1 MSLERDIAQIEE
13 SHENRRLAFNAKF
26 WLDILPKDWFL
37 SIFHKT
43 DGNRRLAKLLDISE
57 VEWHKRGAD
66 NVETL
71 VRFYRKHLPH
81 VVRHMSFWYMSR
93 DNVKWRTPAEAT
105 ALYALLKD
113 RKWRLI
119 ELADES
125 GAAIVPFWEI
135 DVLPRFVKD
144 HLLEIEDKTKWNT
157 ECKIW
162 LAAGYSRT
170 PFLVRN
176 ILEQSEKKG
185 PLARFLALF
194 WLALKV
200 SNRWNVDARIQ
211 QALQEMHKWVKM
223 PDLYLLAWDWDWR
236 RTSDGMYDP
245 NSTHI
250 YPTNTLWPNID
261 WDLMIKAIIEMLT
274 HSKPKYGGQ

>member
-66 NVETL
+66 NVVTL

-105 ALYALLKD
+105 ALYVFE
-113 RKWRLI
+113 RQN
-119 ELADES
+119 
-125 GAAIVPFWEI
+125 
-135 DVLPRFVKD
+135 VK
-144 HLLEIEDKTKWNT
+144 TYR
-157 ECKIW
+157 
-162 LAAGYSRT
+162 AG
-170 PFLVRN
+170 
-176 ILEQSEKKG
+176 
-185 PLARFLALF
+185 
-194 WLALKV
+194 
-200 SNRWNVDARIQ
+200 
-211 QALQEMHKWVKM
+211 KWVWSSYCSFLR
-223 PDLYLLAWDWDWR
+223 DWCTASFCTRSFAWNWR
-236 RTSDGMYDP
+236 K
-245 NSTHI
+245 N
-250 YPTNTLWPNID
+250 
-261 WDLMIKAIIEMLT
+261 EV
-274 HSKPKYGGQ
+274 KYWV